1 MSSINI
7 GKKILT
13 LFGHW
18 NWKKKDF
25 TAIRLFFFKDV
36 DIEKALV
43 SNKISFDEET
53 LTSAYVKSY
62 GGQLNGYIF
71 WLKIMTY

>member
-1 MSSINI
+1 M
-7 GKKILT
+7 LT

-18 NWKKKDF
+18 NWKKEDF
-25 TAIRLFFFKDV
+25 TAIRRLFFKNV

-53 LTSAYVKSY
+53 LTSAYIKSY
-62 GGQLNGYIF
+62 DGQLNGYIF

>member
-18 NWKKKDF
+18 NWKKEDF
-25 TAIRLFFFKDV
+25 TAIRLLFFKNV

-53 LTSAYVKSY
+53 LTSAYIKSY
-62 GGQLNGYIF
+62 DGQINGYIF